1 MNDQHVTDRD
11 LKAAFAARAAGAPNL
26 DLAARISAEAARTR
40 QSRPFLVLPGFAS
53 QATTRLAW
61 AAVLAALTVALV
73 GVVAFSGG
81 SRPITGVV
89 PSQPPASSDEPG
101 GSPSADPSPVPTAPA
116 SPSVSPSEEPSGAPF
131 VPALLGPD
139 RIGRVVATDGLRVRS
154 LPTVG
159 EASEPREPLLPDG
172 TRFYVVDGPVFA
184 DGYAWYQV
192 DPYGGDEP
200 LPFGWVAAGSRE
212 GEPWVENFLDGC
224 DSVGVSIRLLH
235 DQPPQ
240 ESLYCY
246 GEVMPGDIELT
257 GDLHCELADVDGF
270 ITGPEWLESDRYCSL
285 SGDGVEIGVV
295 GKAATSLLEQGSPV
309 DGRYTVVGHFD
320 DPEADECTSEG
331 VDIEGDSPDP
341 AEVVLSCRMQ
351 FVITEVTPAGS

>member
-1 MNDQHVTDRD
+1 MNHQHVTDRD

-73 GVVAFSGG
+73 GVVALSGG

-89 PSQPPASSDEPG
+89 PSQSPGSSEEPG
-101 GSPSADPSPVPTAPA
+101 VSPSPAPTTPA
-116 SPSVSPSEEPSGAPF
+116 SPSASPTEEPSGSPF
-131 VPALLGPD
+131 VPGVLGPD
-139 RIGRVVATDGLRVRS
+139 RVGRVVATDGLRVRS
-154 LPTVG
+154 LPTVA
-159 EASEPREPLLPDG
+159 EASQPREPLLPEG

-212 GEPWVENFLDGC
+212 GDPWIENHLDDC

-235 DQPPQ
+235 EQPAQ
-240 ESLYCY
+240 ESLFCY
-246 GEVMPGDIELT
+246 GQVMPGDIELT
-257 GDLHCELADVDGF
+257 GDLHCELADVEGF
-270 ITGPEWLESDRYCSL
+270 VSGPEWLESDRYCSL
-285 SGDGVEIGVV
+285 GEDGVEIGVV
-295 GKAATSLLEQGSPV
+295 GKPATSLLEQGSPV

-320 DPEADECTSEG
+320 DPEASECTSDGIDVEG
-331 VDIEGDSPDP
+331 NSPDP
-341 AEVVLSCRMQ
+341 AEVVLNCRMQ
-351 FVITEVTPAGS
+351 FVITEVTPAP